1 MKISDIWPIYLQ
13 NKSILSWNLK
23 EELHVSVQLGYLIC
37 SLMHT
42 KFNFFATINKQK
54 SPSYILISDICSID
68 RARPPFL
75 SFNNLMFLMENP
87 VKNWDFETKFKCK
100 RAVNFFSV
108 RFLFSLE
115 EKTITIPR
123 TTFNATSLHLTT
135 VPFGLLE
142 EDDTDNNIRIPYKW
156 LFITTFPLCIILGI
170 VIVCLSFQKYRNR
183 RDIDTTY
190 IENSTPAH
198 QNVTHVYDF
207 CTEET
212 EHGRRQSQSDNSPTT
227 TSENIY
233 LTVVERGDSNVYD

>member
-1 MKISDIWPIYLQ
+1 M
-13 NKSILSWNLK
+13 
-23 EELHVSVQLGYLIC
+23 
-37 SLMHT
+37 
-42 KFNFFATINKQK
+42 FNW
-54 SPSYILISDICSID
+54 SG
-68 RARPPFL
+68 PPAFFL

-100 RAVNFFSV
+100 TAVNFFSV

-135 VPFGLLE
+135 VSFGLLE

-156 LFITTFPLCIILGI
+156 LFITTFPLCIIFGI

-212 EHGRRQSQSDNSPTT
+212 EHERRQSQSDNSPTT

>member
-1 MKISDIWPIYLQ
+1 MKLNLNAKGQ
-13 NKSILSWNLK
+13 SI
-23 EELHVSVQLGYLIC
+23 
-37 SLMHT
+37 
-42 KFNFFATINKQK
+42 
-54 SPSYILISDICSID
+54 
-68 RARPPFL
+68 
-75 SFNNLMFLMENP
+75 
-87 VKNWDFETKFKCK
+87 
-100 RAVNFFSV
+100 FFSV

-156 LFITTFPLCIILGI
+156 LFITTFPLCIIFGI